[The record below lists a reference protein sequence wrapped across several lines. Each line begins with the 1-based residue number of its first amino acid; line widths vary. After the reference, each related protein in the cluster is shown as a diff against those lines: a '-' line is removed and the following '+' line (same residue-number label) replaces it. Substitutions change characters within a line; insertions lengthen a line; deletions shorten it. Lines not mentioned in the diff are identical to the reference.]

1 MHNDLPLHGDVSE
14 ADLLLE
20 WARDGAGHL
29 LTMQAEVVCM
39 CYSNG
44 RGAPGTNRTLANFL
58 QNLFGR

>member
-20 WARDGAGHL
+20 RARGTFS
-29 LTMQAEVVCM
+29 TMQAEVVCM
-39 CYSNG
+39 CYNNG
-44 RGAPGTNRTLANFL
+44 RGGAPGTNRTLANFL